1 MVLLCCTSSLSYSDT
16 TGDILDPSTI
26 SGSYEACSG
35 SDCWGGTS
43 GGSNPSWSGDTA
55 RWGYGGGILAWNYA
69 LEQALAYAGINI
81 DGYNYS
87 WRIKNRD
94 ANATQGCTTIFG
106 VGLFCSGDGDD
117 YMRVSVRFYD
127 ADNNE
132 LWGKQY
138 NLDGT
143 YDWST
148 FSGQELF
155 TDSLSGADVETII
168 IRAEGDDP
176 GNWAGHYGPEFDVS
190 NSSVTLIYSNNPCWP
205 DPLYSPTCDGYAEAY
220 AEKQLQEL
228 MEELNAPVEE
238 TNVIETTPTQTSSQS
253 TGGQSVGS
261 SGTDSETTQTLAV
274 QETANTEG
282 AKRDSRDAANL
293 ARSLDAA
300 NNFDVSSVSGA
311 PTADA
316 GLDVAAAAEQQ
327 VIGGSLDASMD
338 QTISGLGGLPSSNT
352 TSEQNQQ
359 ASQTREERQERRE
372 KLKELTESRA
382 NEIAEENAEAESM
395 DEQAQQ
401 QMEQLALMNF
411 VPGFDTYGISLNGGV
426 YPDVAFYKPT
436 TVPESKRGLR
446 NGLAQ
451 QLLHEQM
458 IDMQYRREQ

>member
-1 MVLLCCTSSLSYSDT
+1 MVLLCCTSYQSYSDT
-16 TGDILDPSTI
+16 TGDLLDPSVIQGTYNNCTP
-26 SGSYEACSG
+26 GVN
-35 SDCWGGTS
+35 CWNGTS
-43 GGSNPSWSGDTA
+43 GGNVPNWSGSTA
-55 RWGYGGGILAWNYA
+55 YWGYGGGILRWDIAFKQA
-69 LEQALAYAGINI
+69 LESVGIQL
-81 DGYNYS
+81 DGFNYS
-87 WRIKNRD
+87 WYIKNAD
-94 ANATQGCTTIFG
+94 TNYTAEQN
-106 VGLFCSGDGDD
+106 DGDD
-117 YMRVSVRFYD
+117 YMRISVRFYD
-127 ADNNE
+127 AAGSE
-132 LWGKQY
+132 LWGKQFNY
-138 NLDGT
+138 DGT
-143 YDWST
+143 YNWTT
-148 FSGQELF
+148 FAGQELF
-155 TDSLSGADVETII
+155 NIGLSIQNVDQII
-168 IRAEGDDP
+168 VRAEGYDP
-176 GNWAGHYGPEFDVS
+176 GFWAGYYGPELDVS
-190 NSSVTLIYSNNPCWP
+190 ASSLTLIYSADPCYP
-205 DPLYSPTCDGYAEAY
+205 DPLFSPTCDGYAEAY

-238 TNVIETTPTQTSSQS
+238 TNVTETTPTQTSSQS

-282 AKRDSRDAANL
+282 TKRDSRDAVNL

-338 QTISGLGGLPSSNT
+338 QTISGLGGLPSNNT

-382 NEIAEENAEAESM
+382 NEIAEENAEAESL

-458 IDMQYRREQ
+458 IEMQYRREQ